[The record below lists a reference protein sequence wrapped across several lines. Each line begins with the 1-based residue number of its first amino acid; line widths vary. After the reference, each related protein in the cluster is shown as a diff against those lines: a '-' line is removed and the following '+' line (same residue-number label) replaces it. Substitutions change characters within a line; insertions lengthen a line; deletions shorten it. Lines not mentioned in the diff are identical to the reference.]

1 MSGVVLFV
9 SLILLFVLFASH
21 VLGVYRDGGFCH
33 EPIMLHCLFARNRCS
48 DQQHQ
53 DGRTFVAPQC
63 DSGVLHFALTR
74 LAQAVGPVLHCI
86 QKQGEHIVF
95 LAASPAL
102 TKTLSK

>member
-1 MSGVVLFV
+1 LFL
-9 SLILLFVLFASH
+9 SFLLGVLFASH

-63 DSGVLHFALTR
+63 DFGVLHFALKR
-74 LAQAVGPVLHCI
+74 LAQVVAQAFYVVLTTLHI
-86 QKQGEHIVF
+86 EVLFFLLRRLQEH
-95 LAASPAL
+95 A
-102 TKTLSK
+102 